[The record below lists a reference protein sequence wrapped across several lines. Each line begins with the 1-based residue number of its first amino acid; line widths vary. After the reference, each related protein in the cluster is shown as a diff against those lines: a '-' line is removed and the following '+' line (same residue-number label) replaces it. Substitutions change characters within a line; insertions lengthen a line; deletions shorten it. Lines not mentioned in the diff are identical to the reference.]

1 LNAIAASS
9 TPQRDEE
16 KVIQSAHEHPGTSI
30 TQGIAGRGPVAGL
43 RVLDAGNMIAGPLA
57 ATQLADFGADVIK
70 IELPGIGDSMR
81 HWAPMKEGR
90 SLWWKVIG
98 RNKRLITLALSKPR
112 GQALFKQLVRNTDV
126 LIENFRPGTF
136 ERWGLGF
143 AELSKINPRLVMVRV
158 SGFGQ
163 TGPYAKRG
171 GYGTIAE
178 AFSGIP
184 SFTGF
189 PDRPPTLPGFPMA
202 DSVAST
208 FAAMSAMFGIYH
220 RDNGDGT
227 GQEIDVSLYEPL
239 FRLVE
244 SQVIGF
250 DQLGIVK
257 TRQGNRLAEDSPRN
271 TYETRD
277 GRWIGISA
285 SSQRTFERLASA
297 MGMPELA
304 TDPRFIDNKLRCDND
319 VALDEIIGRWFRERD
334 CDALMQMFEEAEVV
348 AGPVLDIR
356 DIVDDPHY
364 AARQNIV
371 SVPDEDFGSVR
382 MQGVVPRFVETP
394 GEVRHSGRALGADN
408 DDVYLNM
415 LGLSRTEL
423 EQLKSEGI
431 V

>member
-1 LNAIAASS
+1 MSKPGRKSGPL
-9 TPQRDEE
+9 TGMR
-16 KVIQSAHEHPGTSI
+16 VI
-30 TQGIAGRGPVAGL
+30 
-43 RVLDAGNMIAGPLA
+43 DAGNMIAGPLA
-57 ATQLADFGADVIK
+57 ATQLADFGAEVIK
-70 IELPGIGDSMR
+70 VELPGIGDSMR
-81 HWAPMKEGR
+81 HWTPMKDGR

-98 RNKRLITLALSKPR
+98 RNKRLVTLTLSKPR
-112 GQALFKQLVRNTDV
+112 GQELFRQLAAGADIV
-126 LIENFRPGTF
+126 IENYRPGTF
-136 ERWGLGF
+136 ERWGLGY
-143 AELSKINPRLVMVRV
+143 AELAKVNPGLVMVRV

-208 FAAMSAMFGIYH
+208 FAAMSAMFAIYN
-220 RDNGDGT
+220 RDHNGGR

-257 TRQGNRLAEDSPRN
+257 ERQGNRLAEDSPRN

-285 SSQRTFERLASA
+285 SSQRTFERLAAA
-297 MGMPELA
+297 MGMPELVS
-304 TDPRFIDNKLRCDND
+304 DPRFADNASRCAND
-319 VALDEIIGRWFRERD
+319 VELDTILAHWFRDRD
-334 CDALMQMFEEAEVV
+334 CGAIMALFEQAEVV
-348 AGPVLDIR
+348 AGPVLDIA
-356 DIVDDPHY
+356 DIFKDPHY
-364 AARQNIV
+364 AARRNIV
-371 SVPDEDFGSVR
+371 SVRDEDFGSVR
-382 MQGVVPRFVETP
+382 MQGVVPRFVGTP
-394 GEVRHSGRALGADN
+394 GEIRHSGGALGADN
-408 DDVYLNM
+408 REVFIDE
-415 LGLSRTEL
+415 LGLSAGEFAAL
-423 EQLKSEGI
+423 QAEGVI
-431 V
+431 

>member
-1 LNAIAASS
+1 MEQAASPAPKRAGPLS
-9 TPQRDEE
+9 GMR
-16 KVIQSAHEHPGTSI
+16 VI
-30 TQGIAGRGPVAGL
+30 
-43 RVLDAGNMIAGPLA
+43 DAGTMIAGPLA

-70 IELPGIGDSMR
+70 VELPGIGDSMR
-81 HWAPMKEGR
+81 HWTPMKDGK

-98 RNKRLITLALSKPR
+98 RNKRLITLTLSKPR
-112 GQALFKQLVRNTDV
+112 GQELFRELVKTADIV
-126 LIENFRPGTF
+126 IENYRPGTF
-136 ERWGLGF
+136 ERWGLGYG
-143 AELSKINPRLVMVRV
+143 ELAKINPGLVFVRV

-163 TGPYAKRG
+163 SGPYARRG

-208 FAAMSAMFGIYH
+208 FAAMSAMFAIYN
-220 RDNGDGT
+220 RDHTTGR

-257 TRQGNRLAEDSPRN
+257 QRQGNRLAEDSPRN

-285 SSQRTFERLASA
+285 SSQRTFERLAAA
-297 MGMPELA
+297 MGMPELV
-304 TDPRFIDNKLRCDND
+304 TDPRFVDNASRCAHD
-319 VALDEIIGRWFRERD
+319 VALDTILARWFKERD
-334 CDALMQMFEEAEVV
+334 CGDIMELFEKAEVV

-356 DIVDDPHY
+356 DIFKDPHY
-364 AARQNIV
+364 LARQNIV
-371 SVPDEDFGSVR
+371 SVRDDDFGTVR
-382 MQGVVPRFVETP
+382 MQGVVPKFAETP
-394 GEVRHSGRALGADN
+394 GEVRHSGGGLGADN
-408 DDVYLNM
+408 RAIFIDE
-415 LGLSRTEL
+415 LGLSERDFERLHTE
-423 EQLKSEGI
+423 GVI
-431 V
+431 

>member
-1 LNAIAASS
+1 MRSPAPFS
-9 TPQRDEE
+9 PQPRPR
-16 KVIQSAHEHPGTSI
+16 S
-30 TQGIAGRGPVAGL
+30 GPLSGL
-43 RVLDAGNMIAGPLA
+43 RVIDAGTMIAGPLA

-70 IELPGIGDSMR
+70 VEMPGVGDSMR
-81 HWAPMKEGR
+81 HWTPMKDGQ

-98 RNKRLITLALSKPR
+98 RNKRLITLTLSKPR
-112 GQALFKQLVRNTDV
+112 GQELFRELARTADIV
-126 LIENFRPGTF
+126 IENYRPGTF
-136 ERWGLGF
+136 ERWGLGY
-143 AELSKINPRLVMVRV
+143 ADLAKINPGLVMVRV

-163 TGPYAKRG
+163 SGPYARRG

-208 FAAMSAMFGIYH
+208 FAAMSAMFAIYH
-220 RDNGDGT
+220 RDNGGGT

-257 TRQGNRLAEDSPRN
+257 QRQGNRLAEDSPRN
-271 TYETRD
+271 TYATRD

-285 SSQRTFERLASA
+285 SSQRTFERLANA
-297 MGMPELA
+297 MDMPELV
-304 TDPRFIDNKLRCDND
+304 TDPRFVDNAARCTHD
-319 VALDEIIGRWFRERD
+319 VALDTKIAAWFRQRD
-334 CDALMQMFEEAEVV
+334 CDAIMTLFEKAEVV

-356 DIVDDPHY
+356 DIFKDPHY
-364 AARQNIV
+364 IARENIV
-371 SVPDEDFGSVR
+371 SVPDGDFGSVR
-382 MQGVVPRFVETP
+382 MQGVTPKFARTP
-394 GEVRHSGRALGADN
+394 GEVRHSGGALGADN
-408 DDVYLNM
+408 RAIFVDE
-415 LGLSRTEL
+415 LGLSE
-423 EQLKSEGI
+423 SEFSTLQAAGVI
-431 V
+431 

>member
-1 LNAIAASS
+1 MS
-9 TPQRDEE
+9 
-16 KVIQSAHEHPGTSI
+16 GT
-30 TQGIAGRGPVAGL
+30 TTDTKRPTGPLEGL

-70 IELPGIGDSMR
+70 VELPGIGDSMR
-81 HWAPMKEGR
+81 HWAPMKDGR

-112 GQALFKQLVRNTDV
+112 GQQLFRELVRDSDIV
-126 LIENFRPGTF
+126 IENFRPGTF

-143 AELSKINPRLVMVRV
+143 EELSKVNPKLVMVRV

-163 TGPYAKRG
+163 TGPYSKRG

-178 AFSGIP
+178 AFSGVP

-189 PDRPPTLPGFPMA
+189 PDRPPTLPGFPLA
-202 DSVAST
+202 DSVAAT
-208 FAAMSAMFGIYH
+208 FSAMSAMFAIYS
-220 RDNGDGT
+220 RDHGDGA

-257 TRQGNRLAEDSPRN
+257 QRQGNRLSEDSPRN
-271 TYETRD
+271 TYLTRD

-285 SSQRTFERLASA
+285 SSQRTFERLAEA
-297 MGMPELA
+297 MRMPELI
-304 TDPRFIDNKLRCDND
+304 TDPRFVDNASRCAND
-319 VALDEIIGRWFRERD
+319 VVLDDIIAAWFRQRD
-334 CDALMQMFEEAEVV
+334 CDDLMRLFEAAEVV

-356 DIVDDPHY
+356 DIMKDPHY
-364 AARQNIV
+364 LARGNIV
-371 SVPDEDFGSVR
+371 SVPDEDFGTVR
-382 MQGVVPRFVETP
+382 MQGVVPKFAGTP

-408 DDVYLNM
+408 LEIYRGL
-415 LGLSRTEL
+415 LGLTEAQYEDL
-423 EQLKSEGI
+423 VREGI
-431 V
+431 I

>member
-1 LNAIAASS
+1 MNNATSS
-9 TPQRDEE
+9 PPEPRPR
-16 KVIQSAHEHPGTSI
+16 S
-30 TQGIAGRGPVAGL
+30 GPLRGL
-43 RVLDAGNMIAGPLA
+43 RVIDAGTMIAGPLA
-57 ATQLADFGADVIK
+57 ATQLADFGAEVIK
-70 IELPGIGDSMR
+70 VEMPGVGDSMR
-81 HWAPMKEGR
+81 HWTPTKEGQ

-98 RNKRLITLALSKPR
+98 RNKRLITLTLSKTR
-112 GQALFKQLVRNTDV
+112 GQELFRELVRSADII
-126 LIENFRPGTF
+126 IENYRPGTF
-136 ERWGLGF
+136 ERWGLGY
-143 AELSKINPRLVMVRV
+143 ADLARINPGLVMVRV

-208 FAAMSAMFGIYH
+208 FAAMSAMFAIYNRDHGGGI
-220 RDNGDGT
+220 

-257 TRQGNRLAEDSPRN
+257 QRQGNRLAEDSPRN

-277 GRWIGISA
+277 HRWIGISA
-285 SSQRTFERLASA
+285 SSQRTFERLANA
-297 MGMPELA
+297 MDMPELLA
-304 TDPRFIDNKLRCDND
+304 DPRFATNASRCAND
-319 VALDEIIGRWFRERD
+319 VALDTKIAAWFRERD
-334 CDALMQMFEEAEVV
+334 CDAVMTLFDQAEVV

-356 DIVDDPHY
+356 DIFNDPHY
-364 AARQNIV
+364 IARQNIV
-371 SVPDEDFGSVR
+371 SVPDVDFGSVR
-382 MQGVVPRFVETP
+382 MQGVTPKFARTP
-394 GEVRHSGRALGADN
+394 GEVRHSGGALGTDN
-408 DDVYLNM
+408 RSIFIDE
-415 LGLSRTEL
+415 LGLSESEFSKL
-423 EQLKSEGI
+423 QSEGVI
-431 V
+431 

>member
-1 LNAIAASS
+1 MSDSASS
-9 TPQRDEE
+9 TPAPR
-16 KVIQSAHEHPGTSI
+16 
-30 TQGIAGRGPVAGL
+30 GRSGPLAGL
-43 RVLDAGNMIAGPLA
+43 RVIDAGNMIAGPLA

-70 IELPGIGDSMR
+70 VELPGIGDSMR
-81 HWAPMKEGR
+81 HWTPMKEGK

-98 RNKRLITLALSKPR
+98 RNKRLITLTLSTPR
-112 GQALFKQLVRNTDV
+112 GQELFRELVRTADIV
-126 LIENFRPGTF
+126 IENYRPGTF
-136 ERWGLGF
+136 ERWGMGYADL
-143 AELSKINPRLVMVRV
+143 AKINPGLVMVRV

-184 SFTGF
+184 SFTGAA
-189 PDRPPTLPGFPMA
+189 DRPPTLPGFPMA

-208 FAAMSAMFGIYH
+208 FAAMSAMFAIYN
-220 RDNGDGT
+220 RDHGGGN

-257 TRQGNRLAEDSPRN
+257 QRQGNRLAEDSPRN

-285 SSQRTFERLASA
+285 SSQRTFERLAA
-297 MGMPELA
+297 ALDMPELV
-304 TDPRFIDNKLRCDND
+304 TDPRFVDNAARCAND
-319 VALDEIIGRWFRERD
+319 TVLDAMIAAWFRQRD
-334 CDALMQMFEEAEVV
+334 CDAIMAHFDAAEVV

-356 DIVDDPHY
+356 DIFKDPHY
-364 AARQNIV
+364 RARQNIV
-371 SVPDEDFGSVR
+371 SVADGDFGTVR
-382 MQGVVPRFVETP
+382 MQGVTPKFARTP
-394 GEVRHSGRALGADN
+394 GEVRHSGGALGADN
-408 DDVYLNM
+408 RAIFIDE
-415 LGLSRTEL
+415 LGLSESEFSAL
-423 EQLKSEGI
+423 QEEGI
-431 V
+431 I

>member
-1 LNAIAASS
+1 MHDDKKAD
-9 TPQRDEE
+9 R
-16 KVIQSAHEHPGTSI
+16 
-30 TQGIAGRGPVAGL
+30 AGPLKGL

-57 ATQLADFGADVIK
+57 ATQMADFGADVIK
-70 IELPGIGDSMR
+70 VELPGVGDSMR
-81 HWAPMKEGR
+81 HWAPMKDGR

-112 GQALFKQLVRNTDV
+112 GQELFKQLVRDADV
-126 LIENFRPGTF
+126 VIENFRPGTF
-136 ERWGLGF
+136 ERWGLGYS
-143 AELSKINPRLVMVRV
+143 ELSKINPRLIMVRV

-189 PDRPPTLPGFPMA
+189 PDRPPTLPGFPLA
-202 DSVAST
+202 DSVAAT
-208 FAAMSAMFGIYH
+208 FSAMSTMFAIYN
-220 RDNGDGT
+220 RDHGDGK

-257 TRQGNRLAEDSPRN
+257 QRQGNRLAEDSPRN
-271 TYETRD
+271 TYLTRD
-277 GRWIGISA
+277 GRWVGISA
-285 SSQRTFERLASA
+285 SSQRTFERLAEA
-297 MGMPELA
+297 MGMPGLI
-304 TDPRFIDNKLRCDND
+304 TDPRFVDNASRCAND
-319 VALDEIIGRWFRERD
+319 VALDEIIAAWFRERN
-334 CDALMQMFEEAEVV
+334 CDELMALFDRAEVV

-356 DIVDDPHY
+356 DIVMDPQY
-364 AARQNIV
+364 LARQNIV
-371 SVPDEDFGSVR
+371 PVPDDDFGSVR
-382 MQGVVPRFVETP
+382 MQNVVPRFSATP

-408 DDVYLNM
+408 ESVYTEV
-415 LGLSRTEL
+415 LGLTQTQYRALIE
-423 EQLKSEGI
+423 EGVI
-431 V
+431 

>member
-1 LNAIAASS
+1 MTTKPSP
-9 TPQRDEE
+9 TEP
-16 KVIQSAHEHPGTSI
+16 KK
-30 TQGIAGRGPVAGL
+30 GPLRGL

-70 IELPGIGDSMR
+70 VELPAVGDSMR
-81 HWAPMKEGR
+81 HWAPMKEDR

-98 RNKRLITLALSKPR
+98 RNKQLITLALSKPR
-112 GQALFKQLVRNTDV
+112 GQELFKSLVRDTDI
-126 LIENFRPGTF
+126 LIENFKPGTF

-143 AELSKINPRLVMVRV
+143 DELSRINPRLVMVRV

-189 PDRPPTLPGFPMA
+189 PDRPPTLPGFPLA
-202 DSVAST
+202 DSTAST
-208 FAAMSAMFGIYH
+208 FAAMAAMFAIYN
-220 RDNGDGT
+220 RDHGDGK
-227 GQEIDVSLYEPL
+227 GQVIDVSLYEPL

-257 TRQGNRLAEDSPRN
+257 QRQGNRLAEDSPRN
-271 TYETRD
+271 TYQTRD

-285 SSQRTFERLASA
+285 SSQRTYERLAEA
-297 MGMPELA
+297 LGMPELI
-304 TDPRFIDNKLRCDND
+304 TDPRFVDNTSRCEND
-319 VALDEIIGRWFRERD
+319 VALDEIIAAWFSQRD
-334 CDALMQMFEEAEVV
+334 CDELMALFEHADVV

-356 DIVDDPHY
+356 DIVADPQY
-364 AARQNIV
+364 VARQNII
-371 SVPDEDFGSVR
+371 SVPDDDFGSVR
-382 MQGVVPRFVETP
+382 MQGVVPRFVGTP
-394 GEVRHSGRALGADN
+394 GEVRHSGRSLGADN
-408 DDVYLNM
+408 EAIYKGM
-415 LGLSRTEL
+415 LKLSDEEFVRLT
-423 EQLKSEGI
+423 KEGI
-431 V
+431 I

>member
-1 LNAIAASS
+1 MSESASS
-9 TPQRDEE
+9 TPAPRHR
-16 KVIQSAHEHPGTSI
+16 S
-30 TQGIAGRGPVAGL
+30 GPLVGL
-43 RVLDAGNMIAGPLA
+43 RVIDAGNMIAGPLA

-70 IELPGIGDSMR
+70 VELPGIGDSMR
-81 HWAPMKEGR
+81 HWTPMKEGQ

-98 RNKRLITLALSKPR
+98 RNKRLITLTLSTPR
-112 GQALFKQLVRNTDV
+112 GQELFRELVRTADIV
-126 LIENFRPGTF
+126 IENYRPGTF
-136 ERWGLGF
+136 ERWGMGYADL
-143 AELSKINPRLVMVRV
+143 AKINPGLVMVRV

-184 SFTGF
+184 SFTG
-189 PDRPPTLPGFPMA
+189 PADRPPTLPGFPMA

-208 FAAMSAMFGIYH
+208 FAAMSAMFAIYN
-220 RDNGDGT
+220 RDHGGGN

-257 TRQGNRLAEDSPRN
+257 QRQGNRLAEDSPRN

-285 SSQRTFERLASA
+285 SSQRTFERLAA
-297 MGMPELA
+297 ALDMPELV
-304 TDPRFIDNKLRCDND
+304 TDPRFVDNAARCAND
-319 VALDEIIGRWFRERD
+319 TVLDAMIAAWFRQRD
-334 CDALMQMFEEAEVV
+334 CDAIMAHFDAAEVV

-356 DIVDDPHY
+356 DIFKDPHY
-364 AARQNIV
+364 SARQNIV
-371 SVPDEDFGSVR
+371 SVADGDFGTVR
-382 MQGVVPRFVETP
+382 MQGVTPKFARTP
-394 GEVRHSGRALGADN
+394 GEVRHSGGALGADN
-408 DDVYLNM
+408 RAIFIDE
-415 LGLSRTEL
+415 LGLSEAEFSAL
-423 EQLKSEGI
+423 QEEGI
-431 V
+431 I